1 MKFLIEGERLIK
13 RFSQSRMVQYKL
25 YFGAVILFLVPVFY
39 NYYKVQL
46 PVPDLYVMIAPA
58 AIGIILILMAELK
71 TRLGNYYIT
80 NYRIV
85 SSRGALKKT
94 IDSCTYDKIVNVKV
108 MQSFVQRIFG
118 MGTIDITTYQRTEIL
133 LSSISNPSEIERLI
147 YGAMEKLAGQQ
158 PSKPERQG
166 TQQPS
171 QQQSPP
177 QQPPSPPPYQPPPGE
192 QPSEKSRFR
201 SF

>member
-25 YFGAVILFLVPVFY
+25 YFGAVIFFLIPVFY
-39 NYYKVQL
+39 NYYNVKL
-46 PVPDLYVMIAPA
+46 PIPDLYVMIAPA

-85 SSRGALKKT
+85 SVKGALKKT

-108 MQSFVQRIFG
+108 VQTFVQRIFG

-147 YGAMEKLAGQQ
+147 YSAMEKLAGQQ
-158 PSKPERQG
+158 PSRPG
-166 TQQPS
+166 AQQPS
-171 QQQSPP
+171 PQQSPP
-177 QQPPSPPPYQPPPGE
+177 QQPPSPPPYQPPPGG

>member
-25 YFGAVILFLVPVFY
+25 YFGAVIFFLMPVFY
-39 NYYKVQL
+39 NYYNVKL
-46 PVPDLYVMIAPA
+46 PIPDLYVMIAPA

-85 SSRGALKKT
+85 SARGALKKT
-94 IDSCTYDKIVNVKV
+94 IDSCTYDKIVNVKT

-133 LSSISNPSEIERLI
+133 LSSISNPGEVERLI

-158 PSKPERQG
+158 PSRPG
-166 TQQPS
+166 AQQPS
-171 QQQSPP
+171 PQQSPP
-177 QQPPSPPPYQPPPGE
+177 QQPPSPPPYQPPGE

-201 SF
+201 YF